1 MSSSENQNNISSKKT
16 AKRLVGPK
24 FSDIWKYFIRGNHL
38 GNGHYQATCEF
49 CSTFFKDGRP
59 HILRSHIALQCL
71 KATDDIKNEVN
82 EMIINEENL
91 QTQHFNKRAK
101 SGQQSLENYF
111 NSANLEESRIRQ
123 INEALVMMFIM
134 CALPFRLVENPF
146 FINLLKALNPGYQ
159 PPSRKAL
166 AGRLLD
172 NEVVRINKKINKDL
186 KHAENLTLG
195 NYIFINFL

>member
-1 MSSSENQNNISSKKT
+1 MSSLLENQNNIGSKT
-16 AKRLVGPK
+16 AKRSSGPK
-24 FSDIWKYFIRGNHL
+24 FSDIWKYFNRGRHI
-38 GNGHYQATCEF
+38 GNGHYQATCNL
-49 CSTFFKDGRP
+49 CSVFFKDARP

-82 EMIINEENL
+82 EMVLKEEIL
-91 QTQHFNKRAK
+91 PQQFSKRAK
-101 SGQQSLENYF
+101 SGQQNLENYF
-111 NSANLEESRIRQ
+111 DSANLEESRVKQ
-123 INEALVMMFIM
+123 INEALTMMFIM

-172 NEVVRINKKINKDL
+172 NKVAYINKQIDKDL
-186 KHAENLTLG
+186 EHAENLTLG
-195 NYIFINFL
+195 N